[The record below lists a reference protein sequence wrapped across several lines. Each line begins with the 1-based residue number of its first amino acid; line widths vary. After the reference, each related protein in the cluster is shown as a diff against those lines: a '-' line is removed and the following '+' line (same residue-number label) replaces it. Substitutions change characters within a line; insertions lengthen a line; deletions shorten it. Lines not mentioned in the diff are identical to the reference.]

1 MVSHVAQHDMGV
13 ASQHNATTQVD
24 QIKVEMALDMIRADV
39 PMTQSQL
46 ADALQNP
53 NLNQAEKD
61 AILQEL
67 ASGDEAG
74 LAAFYANDAAR
85 TIRDD
90 PTLASDQQ
98 IIGEALQQAYE
109 DGLIS
114 AEDLLRIADVN
125 QAGNGAQRLLAILES
140 GGGGGANGSVEALSD
155 ALWERNGNDGLDRA
169 VAAIGYTSSPELQ
182 SRNLNTPELRREA
195 FEALVAFNEAAPYKD
210 ISFGSA
216 ATQWE
221 HSALNAAGTLFV
233 NNSAELIDF
242 YTGANGGTVQTETLA
257 RFMAQ
262 TVFNPDASSIVLDRQ
277 RDLVPA
283 IESAIS
289 NHADRLLAGAADA
302 PADSREQEGLIE
314 QFARLDAAISGGV
327 AVALDRYSDE
337 ILANEASKQQFASI
351 VGALVG
357 KTPASKVPG
366 SNLIVKEVAE
376 AIYDALS
383 SDPERPEQALA
394 GVIHDAHFDQV
405 RELAD
410 ELGQTGLTS
419 AFNGA
424 YSAELQQI
432 QQNLNVNLG
441 GHKD

>member
-1 MVSHVAQHDMGV
+1 MQI
-13 ASQHNATTQVD
+13 D
-24 QIKVEMALDMIRADV
+24 QRKVETALMSIRADV
-39 PMTQSQL
+39 PLNQSQL
-46 ADALQNP
+46 AEALQNP
-53 NLNQAEKD
+53 NLNQSERD
-61 AILQEL
+61 AIIQEL
-67 ASGDEAG
+67 ASGDESG
-74 LAAFYANDAAR
+74 LMAFYANDSAR
-85 TIRDD
+85 AIRDD
-90 PTLASDQQ
+90 PTLGADQQ
-98 IIGEALQQAYE
+98 VIGEALQQAYE
-109 DGLIS
+109 DGVIG
-114 AEDLLRIADVN
+114 ADDLLRIADFN
-125 QAGNGAQRLLAILES
+125 GAGNGAQRFLTILES
-140 GGGGGANGSVEALSD
+140 GGGGRPNGTVEALSD

-169 VAAIGYTSSPELQ
+169 GAAIGYTSSPELQ

-195 FEALVAFNEAAPYKD
+195 FEALVDFNEAAPYKD
-210 ISFGSA
+210 IPAGSL

-221 HSALNAAGTLFV
+221 SGALNAAGTLFV

-314 QFARLDAAISGGV
+314 QFARLDASISGGV
-327 AVALDRYSDE
+327 AVAMDRYSDE
-337 ILANEASKQQFASI
+337 ILANEASKQQFSSI

-383 SDPERPEQALA
+383 TDPERPEQALA

-424 YSAELQQI
+424 YSAEATQI
-432 QQNLNVNLG
+432 QQNLNVNFG

>member
-1 MVSHVAQHDMGV
+1 
-13 ASQHNATTQVD
+13 
-24 QIKVEMALDMIRADV
+24 MALDMIRADV
-39 PMTQSQL
+39 PMSQSQL

-114 AEDLLRIADVN
+114 ADDLLRIADVN

-262 TVFNPDASSIVLDRQ
+262 TVFNPDA
-277 RDLVPA
+277 
-283 IESAIS
+283 
-289 NHADRLLAGAADA
+289 

-327 AVALDRYSDE
+327 AVAMDRYSDE